1 MKKNE
6 EIIKFIEKD
15 IENNLEK
22 YVNLNKEKVI
32 EFLLNSTL
40 EELFEDFKIK
50 NKIHQISFNDLKSNK
65 LERKNFNYDQD
76 IVLTLSD
83 FIDYDKD
90 KDLKKII

>member
-1 MKKNE
+1 MKKSE

-32 EFLLNSTL
+32 EFLLSFTL
-40 EELFEDFKIK
+40 EELFDDFKIK

-90 KDLKKII
+90 KDLKEII